1 MTGLLVIAAWVV
13 PALLFA
19 AVTWGRKSEVA
30 IRVASG
36 LMFPVGWIC
45 GLSLLMWRVSIL
57 TSEFLATHRGKEM
70 TEEEFFSVPDGP
82 NIFAGWVVLG
92 WLPVVIGFL
101 VTRPLRRR
109 AIERHAKSAD

>member
-1 MTGLLVIAAWVV
+1 MVTLLGIAAWAV

-19 AVTWGRKSEVA
+19 AVTWGSKSNVTLW
-30 IRVASG
+30 VVTG

-45 GLSLLMWRVSIL
+45 GLGLLMWRTSIQM
-57 TSEFLATHRGKEM
+57 SEFLAKHRGEAM

-82 NIFAGWVVLG
+82 NVFAGWVVLG

>member
-1 MTGLLVIAAWVV
+1 MSTLLVIAAWVV
-13 PALLFA
+13 PAVLFA

-30 IRVASG
+30 IRVATG

-57 TSEFLATHRGKEM
+57 TSDFLAAHRGKEM

-82 NIFAGWVVLG
+82 NVFAGWILLG
-92 WLPVVIGFL
+92 WLPVLVGFL

-109 AIERHAKSAD
+109 AIERGSELPD